1 MNHNKAGRHLSRTSA
16 HRLAMFRNMVDS
28 LFEFEQIKTTLP
40 KAKECRKYAERM
52 ITLGKKGTE
61 HHWRQAQGFLRRR
74 EILDKLFDELA
85 KRYAT
90 RAGGYTRIY
99 HLGPRTGDTA
109 EIAILELVDR
119 KEIKAKGS
127 PKKKAAKGDDHAHDH
142 DAEGHDHD
150 HDHGEEK
157 KSPVKKKKPAK
168 KPAAKKS
175 EKSKSKK

>member
-52 ITLGKKGTE
+52 ITLGKKGTQ
-61 HHWRQAQGFLRRR
+61 HHRRQAQGFLRRR
-74 EILDKLFDELA
+74 EILEKLFDELA

-90 RAGGYTRIY
+90 RPGGYTRIY

-109 EIAILELVDR
+109 EVAILELVDR
-119 KEIKAKGS
+119 KEITPKGPAKKKSAKG
-127 PKKKAAKGDDHAHDH
+127 GDHDH
-142 DAEGHDHD
+142 DHDGEGHDHD
-150 HDHGEEK
+150 GDSEK
-157 KSPVKKKKPAK
+157 KSPAKKKPAK
-168 KPAAKKS
+168 KAAAKKS